1 MEDVVASIF
10 DLMGRTGE
18 PMAEEELISERVD
31 RIFEVNYTYTN
42 VIEIPSFFYKKE
54 NVSCY
59 TTHLARYML

>member
-31 RIFEVNYTYTN
+31 RIFEVSYTN
-42 VIEIPSFFYKKE
+42 VIEIPSFFKIKE
-54 NVSCY
+54 NLFCY
-59 TTHLARYML
+59 KLI